1 MFFVQNS
8 GAKAAGTG
16 MAKSAVILKIKL
28 SEAAA
33 ALKSGKVD
41 ASGLVTVTTVDSS
54 PQVMNPNGGR
64 DHPSIPMITKR
75 WIQVGRTTRVSS

>member
-1 MFFVQNS
+1 MQNS

-33 ALKSGKVD
+33 AMRSGKVD

-54 PQVMNPNGGR
+54 PQVMNPNGER
-64 DHPSIPMITKR
+64 DHLSPPINT
-75 WIQVGRTTRVSS
+75 